1 MANCFAIFNPRASQK
16 EKASF
21 SFARFCLDLKF
32 FVLAREP
39 GGTRIPNLLIRS
51 QMLYPIKLQVHS
63 GFCTANS
70 PRISPI
76 CQAPTA
82 F

>member
-1 MANCFAIFNPRASQK
+1 MANCFAISNPKASLK

-21 SFARFCLDLKF
+21 SFARFCLDIKS

-63 GFCTANS
+63 VFYTANS

-76 CQAPTA
+76 CKAPA
-82 F
+82 VF